1 MHRLEAQIL
10 GALIGVLAV
19 VGFFLEGSLLFEL
32 INVELAL
39 DITRAVL
46 AVALLAVG
54 LGRFSDTVVR
64 SVMGFV
70 GGVFAAIGVVALF
83 DPALFGILS
92 IGMTGFD
99 IGLHLVV
106 GVAALAL
113 AVVPERSLGRRPTAT
128 PPHQTA

>member
-1 MHRLEAQIL
+1 MHRIEAQIL
-10 GALIGVLAV
+10 GALIGALAIT
-19 VGFFLEGSLLFEL
+19 GFFIEGSLLFEL

-46 AVALLAVG
+46 AVALLVVG
-54 LGRFSDTVVR
+54 LGRFSDTIVR

-70 GGVFAAIGVVALF
+70 GGLFVLIGALAF
-83 DPALFGILS
+83 VDPLLFGALS

-99 IGLHLVV
+99 IGMHLVV
-106 GVAALAL
+106 GVAAVAL

-128 PPHQTA
+128 PPHQTV

>member
-10 GALIGVLAV
+10 GVLIGVLAIA
-19 VGFFLEGSLLFEL
+19 GFFIEGSLLWEL

-46 AVALLAVG
+46 AVALLVVG
-54 LGRFSDTVVR
+54 FGRFSDTVVR
-64 SVMGFV
+64 SVMGVVGVVFV
-70 GGVFAAIGVVALF
+70 VIGVLAF
-83 DPALFGILS
+83 ASPELFGLLS

-106 GVAALAL
+106 GVAALVL
-113 AVVPERSLGRRPTAT
+113 AVVPERSLGRRPTAA
-128 PPHQTA
+128 PPHRTA

>member
-83 DPALFGILS
+83 DPALSGILS